1 MSFITKIEQ
10 EYPDFYILHMEDGRV
25 IGITSECIVVY
36 ENIDD
41 VFEGGL
47 KDRPTISLI
56 KEETESNDTI
66 RMRDDLALEGLAVPA
81 CRTFKDYDTMVDVVY
96 ITAEE
101 LDGATYGNDPAH
113 PDDHPFCY
121 VQLKD
126 GRSLYF
132 VSVDLDFGEL
142 V

>member
-10 EYPDFYILHMEDGRV
+10 EYPDFYVLHMEDGRV

-56 KEETESNDTI
+56 KEE
-66 RMRDDLALEGLAVPA
+66 
-81 CRTFKDYDTMVDVVY
+81 
-96 ITAEE
+96 AE
-101 LDGATYGNDPAH
+101 
-113 PDDHPFCY
+113 
-121 VQLKD
+121 
-126 GRSLYF
+126 
-132 VSVDLDFGEL
+132 
-142 V
+142 

>member
-25 IGITSECIVVY
+25 IGITTDCIVVY

-56 KEETESNDTI
+56 KEE
-66 RMRDDLALEGLAVPA
+66 
-81 CRTFKDYDTMVDVVY
+81 
-96 ITAEE
+96 AE
-101 LDGATYGNDPAH
+101 
-113 PDDHPFCY
+113 
-121 VQLKD
+121 
-126 GRSLYF
+126 
-132 VSVDLDFGEL
+132 
-142 V
+142 

>member
-25 IGITSECIVVY
+25 IGITSDCIVVY

-56 KEETESNDTI
+56 KESTE
-66 RMRDDLALEGLAVPA
+66 
-81 CRTFKDYDTMVDVVY
+81 
-96 ITAEE
+96 
-101 LDGATYGNDPAH
+101 
-113 PDDHPFCY
+113 
-121 VQLKD
+121 
-126 GRSLYF
+126 
-132 VSVDLDFGEL
+132 
-142 V
+142 

>member
-25 IGITSECIVVY
+25 IGITTDCIVVY

-56 KEETESNDTI
+56 KEI
-66 RMRDDLALEGLAVPA
+66 
-81 CRTFKDYDTMVDVVY
+81 
-96 ITAEE
+96 AE
-101 LDGATYGNDPAH
+101 
-113 PDDHPFCY
+113 
-121 VQLKD
+121 
-126 GRSLYF
+126 
-132 VSVDLDFGEL
+132 
-142 V
+142 

>member
-25 IGITSECIVVY
+25 IGITTDCIVVY

-56 KEETESNDTI
+56 KEETE
-66 RMRDDLALEGLAVPA
+66 
-81 CRTFKDYDTMVDVVY
+81 
-96 ITAEE
+96 
-101 LDGATYGNDPAH
+101 
-113 PDDHPFCY
+113 
-121 VQLKD
+121 
-126 GRSLYF
+126 
-132 VSVDLDFGEL
+132 
-142 V
+142 